1 MIGLE
6 NTSPKVTHT
15 NLYNYLTKAL
25 KDEGIKPHVKT
36 VKGQL
41 TGQTIVIKDKDGVT
55 RTITAPG
62 ANSYNEENDAEDLE
76 LLDLELLGEYEEAI
90 LKSKCLMLQM
100 SMP

>member
-15 NLYNYLTKAL
+15 NLYNYPTKAL

-76 LLDLELLGEYEEAI
+76 LLGEYEEAI